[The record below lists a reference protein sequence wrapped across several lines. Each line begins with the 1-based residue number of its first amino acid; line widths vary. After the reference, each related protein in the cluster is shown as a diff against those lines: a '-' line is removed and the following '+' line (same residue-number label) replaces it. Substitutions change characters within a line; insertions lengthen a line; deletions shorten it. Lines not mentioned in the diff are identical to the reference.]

1 MSLSV
6 FIYMISI
13 YYIIITNK
21 QKKEFLSNMQDFST
35 NNPDKVVS
43 IEEVGRILNK
53 FNKTYIKPFNI
64 LITLTIIATSFLVL
78 TALLIIFSINY
89 QY

>member
-1 MSLSV
+1 
-6 FIYMISI
+6 
-13 YYIIITNK
+13 
-21 QKKEFLSNMQDFST
+21 MQDFST
-35 NNPDKVVS
+35 DNPDKVVS